1 MISPEM
7 VDSRSLSSVDLGAN
21 VLFDRL
27 LMLVDD
33 EGLLR
38 LDTGL
43 IHRKL
48 FGMRDDV
55 GEADVRVWLAQLA
68 DVDCIRFYMGC
79 DGDWYLSVTNFYCY
93 QNINKPTPTKCP
105 VPPWNHRPDNGK
117 EGRERAKMRC
127 EPCENTCAK
136 HVEKMDYGST
146 TVGLPPNRREEKG
159 REEELSP
166 KESSSFSSGCEEG
179 GAGDNRRWLRRF
191 AELLGV
197 TGGQEVQR

>member
-7 VDSRSLSSVDLGAN
+7 VDSRSLAAVDMGAN

-33 EGLLR
+33 EGLMR
-38 LDTGL
+38 LDPEL

-55 GEADVRVWLAQLA
+55 AEADTKAWLAQLA

-79 DGDWYLSVTNFYCY
+79 DGEWYLSVTNFYCY

-105 VPPWNHRPDNGK
+105 TPPWNHRPDNGK
-117 EGRERAKMRC
+117 EGRERVKLRC
-127 EPCENTCAK
+127 EKTCEEP
-136 HVEKMDYGST
+136 VENHDYGST
-146 TVGLPPNRREEKG
+146 TVALPPNRREEKG

-166 KESSSFSSGCEEG
+166 LESSSFSSGCRENAPAVE
-179 GAGDNRRWLRRF
+179 NRRRGRL
-191 AELLGV
+191 AEFLGIL
-197 TGGQEVQR
+197 GGKEVSR